1 MQADPLI
8 SVCIPAYNHAPFVGE
23 AIRSVLSQAFDGELE
38 IVVTDDCSSDGT
50 ADVIAAF
57 ADPRIRLECNPRN
70 LGPSATAN
78 RNIARAR
85 GRFIALLP
93 SDDIYL
99 PGKLARQLAAF
110 SEQRE
115 LGSCFSWMAQIDD
128 RGRPIERIDPYF
140 RPAGVTRE
148 TALRHFFFKGN
159 LLSAPTAMIRRDL
172 LPQDP
177 LDPCLWQTQDYDLW
191 VRLCIA
197 APMRVLEEPLVAY
210 RIRDNGGNMHYGSPA
225 TMARLGWEMPRVLSR
240 FLDFPDRDLFLRVFP
255 EAASHLACGL
265 GQREALALI
274 ALASDFQPAR
284 NFGIEALYEA
294 LANPGSAEALENDGH
309 GLRFFYK
316 ILGDVDPMQV
326 TKVGLSGELTAEWE
340 TLKRNSEAWLAG
352 YQQTLAA
359 TDQLRQVHAAVTA
372 DYEGLRQ
379 VHSAATADYEKL
391 QQVHAAVAAD
401 YEKLRQVHAAV
412 TADYEELRQVH
423 AAVTADY
430 EKISVSRDQW
440 RQRAETCEAIL
451 RRWPLRFLRRL
462 YR

>member
-8 SVCIPAYNHAPFVGE
+8 SVCIPAYNHAPFVTE
-23 AIRSVLSQAFDGELE
+23 AIRSVLSQEFDGGLE
-38 IVVTDDCSSDGT
+38 IVVTDDCSTDGT
-50 ADVIAAF
+50 ADVIAAIS
-57 ADPRIRLECNPRN
+57 DPRIRLERNPRN
-70 LGPSATAN
+70 LGPSVTAN

-99 PGKLARQLAAF
+99 PGKLARQLAVFAA
-110 SEQRE
+110 QPE
-115 LGSCFSWMAQIDD
+115 LGSSFSWMAQIDD
-128 RGRPIERIDPYF
+128 QGRPIERIDPYF

-148 TALRHFFFKGN
+148 SALRHFFFKGN

-172 LPQDP
+172 LPKDP
-177 LDPCLWQTQDYDLW
+177 FDPCLWQTQDYDLW

-197 APMRVLEEPLVAY
+197 APMHVLEEPLVAY

-255 EAASHLACGL
+255 EAASHLARGL

-284 NFGIEALYEA
+284 NFGIEALHDA
-294 LANPGSAEALENDGH
+294 LADPAAAEALERDGH
-309 GLRFFYK
+309 GLRFFYR

-340 TLKRNSEAWLAG
+340 TLRRNSEAWLAG
-352 YQQTLAA
+352 YQQAVADRDRLRQEHDALLAA
-359 TDQLRQVHAAVTA
+359 HQESVAAMDQLRQVHAAIVA
-372 DYEGLRQ
+372 DHARM
-379 VHSAATADYEKL
+379 SA
-391 QQVHAAVAAD
+391 
-401 YEKLRQVHAAV
+401 
-412 TADYEELRQVH
+412 
-423 AAVTADY
+423 
-430 EKISVSRDQW
+430 SRDEW
-440 RQRAETCEAIL
+440 RQRAESGEAIL
-451 RRWPLRFLRRL
+451 HRWPWRILRRL